1 MFLLILIFLALIL
14 IQFGWFPLIQIIIWL
29 FVLFSSNILIG
40 INPFSQQYRVIRII
54 SILVIIFILY
64 YNAKLTLISTIILP
78 FSINKIS
85 FLEDIDKTIQIS
97 DITQKEKI
105 LLYDNNKLSK
115 FLNNLKDETNYVV
128 NISFIPDIV
137 NSSIDCPQMLL
148 SKPILVNKFSS
159 PTTLAQ
165 YINERLYFMIDCYY
179 LDDSILQQNVV
190 GPGLIFYYWK
200 LKIQ

>member
-1 MFLLILIFLALIL
+1 
-14 IQFGWFPLIQIIIWL
+14 
-29 FVLFSSNILIG
+29 
-40 INPFSQQYRVIRII
+40 
-54 SILVIIFILY
+54 
-64 YNAKLTLISTIILP
+64 LISTIILP

-190 GPGLIFYYWK
+190 GPGLIFYY
-200 LKIQ
+200 